1 MNKLLVLSAEA
12 AEYTELIQAA
22 GLHQL
27 EVRSAH
33 DTDSAISL
41 IADCN
46 IILGDPP
53 LIGNLL
59 PSAEQL
65 EWVQSSWA
73 GVDNLCQKG
82 LRRDYTLTNAKG
94 IFGPL
99 ISEYVMAYLFGFE
112 RRIFD
117 MRRNQLNHDWR
128 PLPYRPANEI
138 ELGIIGLGS
147 IGKHLALTARHFGMH
162 VTGLNRSGS
171 PCNDVDRVYTRDG
184 MADFLETLDYVV
196 LTLPAT
202 LETRHLVDARVLS
215 MMKPSSILFNVGRGN
230 SINED
235 DLVDALREGII
246 GGAVLD
252 VFEKEPL
259 QQDSPLW
266 QLPNVFVTPHTS
278 ANSFPEDLAGI
289 FIENYQRFLRKEPLL
304 HVVDFELGY

>member
-12 AEYTELIQAA
+12 AKYTELIQTA
-22 GLHQL
+22 GMHQL
-27 EVRSAH
+27 EVKSAS
-33 DTDSAISL
+33 DVESAMPL
-41 IADCN
+41 IAGCN

-53 LIGNLL
+53 LIAKLL
-59 PSAEQL
+59 PLAERL

-73 GVDNLCQKG
+73 GVDHLCRKG

-99 ISEYVMAYLFGFE
+99 VSEYVMTYLFGFE
-112 RRIFD
+112 RRIFE
-117 MRRNQLNHDWR
+117 MKSNQLNHDWR
-128 PLPYRPANEI
+128 PLPYRPASEI

-147 IGKHLALTARHFGMH
+147 IGRHLALTARHFGMR

-171 PCNDVDRVYTRDG
+171 PCDAVDRVYTRDS
-184 MADFLETLDYVV
+184 MADFLATLDYIV

-202 LETRHLVDARVLS
+202 SETEHLIDADVLS
-215 MMKPSSILFNVGRGN
+215 LMKPSSILINVGRGN
-230 SINED
+230 SIKEN

-259 QQDSPLW
+259 PHDSLLW
-266 QLPNVFVTPHTS
+266 QLPDVFVTPHTS
-278 ANSFPEDLAGI
+278 ANSFPEDITGV
-289 FIENYQRFLRKEPLL
+289 FVENYQRFLRREPLL